1 MIISAYSKRIY
12 KNLINENLSFMLI
25 NCNDIKIKLYAHI
38 KNGKLNLC
46 DLNTTYIIN
55 HYKLNTY
62 FANMIIR
69 EVKALLSSN
78 EELQSIYIDDI
89 TQKIESQLEKI
100 NNLSKKLEY
109 WKNMKQEILI
119 YIKNLKNKTIFP
131 YIFRNNKIISK
142 NYIYSLQEFEY
153 YTNNRIKQLKS
164 NIYHCKNKLNRLHQ
178 NLENIKQNI
187 PISCFGSKNL
197 FKKQFTIDKYIN
209 NHSLWKQ
216 EFQLKR
222 YHHFTIS
229 GSKNH
234 IDGSMCVRYDKN
246 KQILHIMSH
255 KQGTI
260 SNNKKYAKQEWFSIP
275 CIFKYKE
282 KEYLDVLQKRDTIAY
297 EILDKGNYFII
308 KAVFEYENPNKLN
321 NYIENGINALDIN
334 VDRFALIELDNN
346 GNLLKR
352 KIISFNLEN
361 LSSNQ
366 ATKLLEKVVIECVD
380 FCKQNNKPLVR
391 EDIKK
396 IKFKSTK
403 DSKIN
408 KKLTQF
414 AYNKMINTIDR
425 CFYKNDIEV
434 FKINPCYTSQQGKLK
449 YMQRLGLSIHES
461 AAMCIGRRFLLSDYD
476 DNGKLIKLYYEDMLQ
491 YEKFGTI
498 KQISKS
504 FKKLRTNDIYKLKKL
519 PINITN
525 YKKLNQYIKDINN
538 YLYKNSYI

>member
-1 MIISAYSKRIY
+1 MIISAYSDRIY
-12 KNLINENLSFMLI
+12 KNSINENLYLI
-25 NCNDIKIKLYAHI
+25 LKNCNDTKIELYAHI

-46 DLNTTYIIN
+46 DLNTTYIITN
-55 HYKLNTY
+55 YQINTY

-89 TQKIESQLEKI
+89 SQQIENQVEKI

-109 WKNMKQEILI
+109 WKNMKQEILNF
-119 YIKNLKNKTIFP
+119 IKDSKNKIIFP
-131 YIFRNNKIISK
+131 YIFKNDKVIIKNK
-142 NYIYSLQEFEY
+142 IYSLQEFEY
-153 YTNNRIKQLKS
+153 YTNNRIHWLKS
-164 NIYHCKNKLNRLHQ
+164 NIYNSKNKLNRLKQ
-178 NLENIKQNI
+178 KLENMKLKT
-187 PISCFGSKNL
+187 PICCLGSKQF

-209 NHSLWKQ
+209 NHQLWKD

-222 YHHFTIS
+222 HYHFTIS

-246 KQILHIMSH
+246 KKILHIMSH

-260 SNNKKYAKQEWFSIP
+260 SNNKKYAKQEWFQIP

-282 KEYLDVLQKRDTIAY
+282 KEYLEALQKRDTIAY

-308 KAVFEYENPNKLN
+308 KAVFEYENPNQLN

-352 KIISFNLEN
+352 KVIPFQLDG

-366 ATKLLEKVVIECVD
+366 ATKLLEKIVLECVD

-396 IKFKSTK
+396 IKFKVTK
-403 DSKIN
+403 DNKTN

-425 CFYKNDIEV
+425 CFYKNNIEV
-434 FKINPCYTSQQGKLK
+434 FKINPSYTSQQGKLK

-461 AAMCIGRRFLLSDYD
+461 AAMCIGRRFLFSNYD
-476 DNGKLIKLYYEDMLQ
+476 DNGNLIKLYYENMLQ
-491 YEKFGTI
+491 YERFGTI
-498 KQISKS
+498 KQISKA
-504 FKKLRTNDIYKLKKL
+504 FQKLRTNDIYKLNKL
-519 PINITN
+519 PINIIN

-538 YLYKNSYI
+538 YLHNN